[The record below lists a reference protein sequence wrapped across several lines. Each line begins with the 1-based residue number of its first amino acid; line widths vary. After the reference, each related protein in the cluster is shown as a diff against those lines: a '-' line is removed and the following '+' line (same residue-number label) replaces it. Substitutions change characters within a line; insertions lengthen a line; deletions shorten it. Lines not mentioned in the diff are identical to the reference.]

1 MRGMKHILKICLFI
15 YVLYIADIMVS
26 AKELEVCRL
35 CNGSKDYHCSGCN
48 NVGEV
53 VCDGC
58 YGAGGSVCP
67 GDSYMGNSCDKGYY
81 ICASCNGDGKMRT
94 GDGEI
99 VEGLCGNCNGAG
111 KHRCIVCSNGTPGW
125 NECTRCVGDG
135 MAECQRCIAA
145 RKIGYKCPK
154 CTGTGFCLLENP
166 MPPDEYNDGVRNVP
180 NKGDHIIVDEEWHY
194 YIYGEDPGVILPEK
208 PETPKEPGTS
218 TVEPGQTDTEE
229 TTNPNQNEQN
239 GDGIDNENKVTPDD
253 RNSNY
258 DIPSVSADGTA
269 VNSSA
274 IIDISKM
281 TNEEQLYYA
290 SLDEEELNRKLVNI
304 QQILASVKPGT
315 YGENSEELIKNIAK
329 KNGINSLEEGRIV
342 PLYFEGHED
351 LGFPIEVSVRME
363 KGMLDGGTRLYV
375 YHICNDGKIEL
386 LGDAEYSTYDDGSV
400 ENISF
405 YTTGFS
411 SFFTSARELEIV
423 EADVSDDL
431 DGVKVEENDTR
442 KDEEKKEGNGTKH
455 FVWIVTLA
463 VVVIFFVFKGIER
476 IMD

>member
-166 MPPDEYNDGVRNVP
+166 MPPDEYNDGVRNIP
-180 NKGDHIIVDEEWHY
+180 KKGDHIIVDEEWHY
-194 YIYGEDPGVILPEK
+194 YIY
-208 PETPKEPGTS
+208 
-218 TVEPGQTDTEE
+218 
-229 TTNPNQNEQN
+229 

-258 DIPSVSADGTA
+258 DIPSVSVDGTE

-290 SLDEEELNRKLVNI
+290 SLDEEELNRKLANI

-329 KNGINSLEEGRIV
+329 KNAINSLEEGRIV

-351 LGFPIEVSVRME
+351 LGFPIEVSVCME

-411 SFFTSARELEIV
+411 SFFTSAKELEIV
-423 EADVSDDL
+423 DANISDDL
-431 DGVKVEENDTR
+431 EGVKAEINDIG
-442 KDEEKKEGNGTKH
+442 KDEEDKEGNGTKH
-455 FVWIVTLA
+455 FVWIVTLI

-476 IMD
+476 ITD